1 MILALLGLALACEPL
16 QPVPDQLQVAWVS
29 KLPASAGNETWL
41 QVVRL
46 DALRSLVQSGSRDSA
61 RVLRGLGLLG
71 RTQKLPAVP
80 YKVTVFEVERA
91 QLCRPLDGEPGA
103 DASGVV
109 TCDTPEQRAG
119 AGTKASS
126 YSGCGYLTDLGAG
139 ARGPDV
145 FRVRWADAV
154 RKGFCVLPWERF
166 LAES

>member
-16 QPVPDQLQVAWVS
+16 QPVPEQLQVAWVS
-29 KLPASAGNETWL
+29 KLPAAAGNETWL
-41 QVVRL
+41 QVVPL
-46 DALRSLVQSGSRDSA
+46 DSLRALVQGGNRDSA

-71 RTQKLPAVP
+71 RTQKLPSVP
-80 YKVTVFEVERA
+80 YKVTVFEVERP

-103 DASGVV
+103 DATGVV

-119 AGTKASS
+119 AGTKAAS
-126 YSGCGYLTDLGAG
+126 YTGCGYLTDQGKG
-139 ARGPDV
+139 TRGPDV

-154 RKGFCVLPWERF
+154 RKGFCVLPWDRF